1 MTCFIEESSRR
12 GILNGGSTM
21 NPWASHPSKR
31 RGRLCVMAEIL
42 ETAKDRALKTQ
53 IMYKTGTNFPQIN
66 DHLRFM
72 LKINL
77 LKKVKQNDRNI
88 YKATKKGIDF
98 MQRYR
103 ELADLLRTEEEN
115 GKINGK
121 MLPSHLLR
129 NVSSVVYI
137 SKNH

>member
-1 MTCFIEESSRR
+1 MICFIEESSRR
-12 GILNGGSTM
+12 GIQNGGSTM

-31 RGRLCVMAEIL
+31 RDRLCVMAEIL
-42 ETAKDRALKTQ
+42 ETAEDRAVKTQ
-53 IMYKTGTNFPQIN
+53 IMYKAGLNFTQTN

-98 MQRYR
+98 MQRYH
-103 ELADLLRTEEEN
+103 ELAELLRTEEEN
-115 GKINGK
+115 GKINSK
-121 MLPSHLLR
+121 MLPSHLR

-137 SKNH
+137 AKNH

>member
-1 MTCFIEESSRR
+1 
-12 GILNGGSTM
+12 M
-21 NPWASHPSKR
+21 NPWASHPVKKR
-31 RGRLCVMAEIL
+31 DRLCIMAEIL

-53 IMYKTGTNFPQIN
+53 IMYKSRLSFTQIN
-66 DHLRFM
+66 DYLRFM

-88 YKATKKGIDF
+88 YKATGKGLDF
-98 MQRYR
+98 LQRYHG
-103 ELADLLRTEEEN
+103 LADLLRTEEEN

-121 MLPSHLLR
+121 MLHSHLLR
-129 NVSSVVYI
+129 NVNSVVYI